1 MCSPP
6 GPPCRLLDGKRYD
19 QLDQSNT
26 TLPRKEMYSA
36 FSVWTKDSVDFGG
49 VAPADGPNWS
59 YFSDIRRLICDD
71 VRIDP
76 AFSAPVASVTPLAS
90 PAKVQVEQNNA
101 SSSTASV
108 TSSATS
114 ASSSTAPAVA
124 KMNVTTRVNGAAS
137 ASASAGAALLS
148 AAIAAAVLLL

>member
-1 MCSPP
+1 M
-6 GPPCRLLDGKRYD
+6 
-19 QLDQSNT
+19 LDQSNT

-76 AFSAPVASVTPLAS
+76 AFSAPVASVTPLAQ
-90 PAKVQVEQNNA
+90 AKVQVEQNNA
-101 SSSTASV
+101 NSSTASV
-108 TSSATS
+108 TSSTS
-114 ASSSTAPAVA
+114 ATSSTAPAVA
-124 KMNVTTRVNGAAS
+124 KMNVTTSVSGAAT
-137 ASASAGAALLS
+137 AGASAGAALLS
-148 AAIAAAVLLL
+148 AAVAAAVLLL